1 MEELEDRKDC
11 EITSGQGRTI
21 VVFCSYQLLMPVLD
35 LHKNE
40 LVISQAWTEKG
51 LSRPYSLLNYVLL
64 VVSSGRG
71 KVFSSVPTGPHQTL
85 GDSPNPLAAQK
96 TLVS

>member
-1 MEELEDRKDC
+1 MEELEDRKKDC
-11 EITSGQGRTI
+11 EITSGQDRT
-21 VVFCSYQLLMPVLD
+21 VAVFYQLLRPVLD

-40 LVISQAWTEKG
+40 LVISQARTEKG
-51 LSRPYSLLNYVLL
+51 LSRPYSPLNHVS

-71 KVFSSVPTGPHQTL
+71 EVFSSVPTGLHQTL

-96 TLVS
+96 SLVS